1 MIGANRSLG
10 TKVNDGTVL
19 FLGYYKVIDL
29 ELVNNVLFKGL
40 DVLIV
45 NVLEAVLVNSVD
57 G

>member
-19 FLGYYKVIDL
+19 FLGYNKVIDL

-40 DVLIV
+40 NVLIV